1 MTKIQLISGFLGT
14 GKTTFLK
21 RFISYLKKSNKKIC
35 ILEFDFGAINVDTLI
50 LYNYDN
56 QIDIESITV
65 NNDHDSYLRRLKTK
79 LIAIGMKHYDYLL
92 IEPSGIFNP
101 NDLLDLLYEE
111 PINNWFELDNVINIV
126 DPTYLSL
133 DEISTNIFI
142 NQIKYAGSIIL
153 NKFDESNIDNKNT
166 FIDYCVKYNI
176 KFKDNQ
182 ILLKNINNLD
192 DYDFDII
199 LNNKYLL
206 QDIKISSINVNENYQ
221 TIYLLNIP
229 IKLDELLKIT
239 DKLINTN
246 KYGNIIR
253 IKGFI
258 KRNNQYVEINKT
270 KQQTNIENKEYG
282 QQLLI
287 IIGQNLH
294 TNEINSLFFK

>member
-21 RFISYLKKSNKKIC
+21 RFISYLKKSNKNIC
-35 ILEFDFGAINVDTLI
+35 VLEFDFGAINVDTLI

-133 DEISTNIFI
+133 DDISTNIFI

-206 QDIKISSINVNENYQ
+206 QDIKISSINVNDNYQ

-229 IKLDELLKIT
+229 IKLDELLKII

-258 KRNNQYVEINKT
+258 KHNNQYVEINKT

>member
-101 NDLLDLLYEE
+101 NDLLDILYEE

-133 DEISTNIFI
+133 DDISTNIFI

-166 FIDYCVKYNI
+166 FIDYCDKYNI

-258 KRNNQYVEINKT
+258 KHDNQYVEINKT

>member
-1 MTKIQLISGFLGT
+1 MTKIQLISGFLGA

-35 ILEFDFGAINVDTLI
+35 VLEFDFGAINVDTLI

-56 QIDIESITV
+56 QIDIESIIV

-101 NDLLDLLYEE
+101 NDLLDILYEE

-133 DEISTNIFI
+133 DDISTNIFI

-166 FIDYCVKYNI
+166 FIHYCDKYNI

-206 QDIKISSINVNENYQ
+206 QDIKISSINVNDNYQ

-229 IKLDELLKIT
+229 IKLDKLLKIT

-258 KRNNQYVEINKT
+258 KHDNQYVEINKT

-294 TNEINSLFFK
+294 TNEINSLFLK

>member
-35 ILEFDFGAINVDTLI
+35 VLEFDFGAINVDTLI

-101 NDLLDLLYEE
+101 NDLLDMLYEE

-133 DEISTNIFI
+133 DDISTNIFI

-176 KFKDNQ
+176 KFNDNQ

-206 QDIKISSINVNENYQ
+206 QDIKISSINVNDNYQ

-258 KRNNQYVEINKT
+258 KHNNQYVEINKT

-294 TNEINSLFFK
+294 TNEINCLFFK

>member
-35 ILEFDFGAINVDTLI
+35 VLEFDFGAINVDTLI

-101 NDLLDLLYEE
+101 NDLLDILYEE

-166 FIDYCVKYNI
+166 FIDYCDKYNI

-206 QDIKISSINVNENYQ
+206 QDIKISSINVNDNYQ

-258 KRNNQYVEINKT
+258 KHDNQYVEINKT
-270 KQQTNIENKEYG
+270 KQKTNIENKEYG

>member
-1 MTKIQLISGFLGT
+1 MTRIQLISGFLGT

-35 ILEFDFGAINVDTLI
+35 VLEFDFGAINVDTLI

-101 NDLLDLLYEE
+101 NDLLDILYEE

-133 DEISTNIFI
+133 DDISTNIFI

-153 NKFDESNIDNKNT
+153 NKFDESNVDSKNT
-166 FIDYCVKYNI
+166 FIDYCFKYNI

-206 QDIKISSINVNENYQ
+206 QDIKISSINVNDNYQ

-239 DKLINTN
+239 NELINTN

-258 KRNNQYVEINKT
+258 KHDNQYVEINKT

-294 TNEINSLFFK
+294 TNEINSLFLK

>member
-1 MTKIQLISGFLGT
+1 MTKIQLISGFLGA

-35 ILEFDFGAINVDTLI
+35 VLEFDFGAINVDTLI

-65 NNDHDSYLRRLKTK
+65 NNDYDSYLRRLKTK

-101 NDLLDLLYEE
+101 NDLLDILYEE

-133 DEISTNIFI
+133 DDISTNIFI

-206 QDIKISSINVNENYQ
+206 QDIKISSINVNDNYQ

-258 KRNNQYVEINKT
+258 KHNNQYVEINKT

>member
-35 ILEFDFGAINVDTLI
+35 VLEFDFGAINVDTLI

-101 NDLLDLLYEE
+101 NDLLDMLYEE

-133 DEISTNIFI
+133 DDISTNIFV

-166 FIDYCVKYNI
+166 FIDYCDKYNI

-206 QDIKISSINVNENYQ
+206 QDIKISSINVNDNYQ
-221 TIYLLNIP
+221 TIYLLNIS
-229 IKLDELLKIT
+229 IKLDELLKII

-258 KRNNQYVEINKT
+258 KHKNQYVEINKT

>member
-1 MTKIQLISGFLGT
+1 MTKIQLISGFLGA

-21 RFISYLKKSNKKIC
+21 RFISYLKKSKKKIC
-35 ILEFDFGAINVDTLI
+35 VLEFDFGAINVDTLI

-65 NNDHDSYLRRLKTK
+65 NNDYDSYLRRLKTK

-111 PINNWFELDNVINIV
+111 PINNWFELDNIINIV

-133 DEISTNIFI
+133 DDISTNIFI

-166 FIDYCVKYNI
+166 FIDYCFKYNI

-192 DYDFDII
+192 DCDFDII

-206 QDIKISSINVNENYQ
+206 QDIKISSINVNDNYQ

-239 DKLINTN
+239 NELINTN

-258 KRNNQYVEINKT
+258 KHNNQYVEINKT

-294 TNEINSLFFK
+294 TNEINSLFLK

>member
-35 ILEFDFGAINVDTLI
+35 VLEFDFGAINVDTLI

-101 NDLLDLLYEE
+101 NDLLDILYEE

-133 DEISTNIFI
+133 DDISTNGMDLIRTVAEIFDI
-142 NQIKYAGSIIL
+142 HGIETEIIAASVRHPMHVTDAALAGAHIATVPAKLIDQML
-153 NKFDESNIDNKNT
+153 NHPLTTQGIE
-166 FIDYCVKYNI
+166 
-176 KFKDNQ
+176 KFKKDWA
-182 ILLKNINNLD
+182 D
-192 DYDFDII
+192 AFG
-199 LNNKYLL
+199 NK
-206 QDIKISSINVNENYQ
+206 
-221 TIYLLNIP
+221 
-229 IKLDELLKIT
+229 
-239 DKLINTN
+239 
-246 KYGNIIR
+246 
-253 IKGFI
+253 
-258 KRNNQYVEINKT
+258 
-270 KQQTNIENKEYG
+270 
-282 QQLLI
+282 
-287 IIGQNLH
+287 
-294 TNEINSLFFK
+294 

>member
-35 ILEFDFGAINVDTLI
+35 VLEFDFGAINVDTLI

-79 LIAIGMKHYDYLL
+79 LIAIGMKRYDYLL

-101 NDLLDLLYEE
+101 NDLLDMLYEE

-133 DEISTNIFI
+133 DDISTNIFI

-166 FIDYCVKYNI
+166 FIDYCDKYNI

-206 QDIKISSINVNENYQ
+206 QDIKISSINVNDNYQ

-258 KRNNQYVEINKT
+258 KHNNQYVEINKT
-270 KQQTNIENKEYG
+270 KQQTNIENKQYG

-294 TNEINSLFFK
+294 TNEINSLFLK

>member
-35 ILEFDFGAINVDTLI
+35 VLEFDFGAINVDTLI

-101 NDLLDLLYEE
+101 NDLLDMLYEE

-133 DEISTNIFI
+133 DDISTNIFI

-166 FIDYCVKYNI
+166 FIDYCDKYNI

-206 QDIKISSINVNENYQ
+206 QDIKISSINVNDNYQ
-221 TIYLLNIP
+221 TIYLLNIS
-229 IKLDELLKIT
+229 IKLDELLKII

-258 KRNNQYVEINKT
+258 KHKNQYVEINKT

>member
-1 MTKIQLISGFLGT
+1 MTKIQLISGFLGA

-35 ILEFDFGAINVDTLI
+35 VLEFDFGAINVDTLI

-101 NDLLDLLYEE
+101 NDLLDILYEE

-133 DEISTNIFI
+133 DDISTNIFI

-166 FIDYCVKYNI
+166 FINYCVKYNI

-206 QDIKISSINVNENYQ
+206 QDIKISSINVNDNYQ

-239 DKLINTN
+239 NELINTN

-258 KRNNQYVEINKT
+258 KHNNQYVEINKT

-294 TNEINSLFFK
+294 TNEINSLFLK

>member
-35 ILEFDFGAINVDTLI
+35 VLEFDFGAINVDTLI

-56 QIDIESITV
+56 QIDIETITV

-101 NDLLDLLYEE
+101 NDLLDMLYEE

-166 FIDYCVKYNI
+166 FIDYCDKYNI

-206 QDIKISSINVNENYQ
+206 QDIKISSINVNDNYQ

-258 KRNNQYVEINKT
+258 KHNNQYVEINKT

>member
-1 MTKIQLISGFLGT
+1 MTKIQLISGFLGA

-35 ILEFDFGAINVDTLI
+35 VLEFDFGAINVDTLI

-101 NDLLDLLYEE
+101 NDLLDILYEE

-133 DEISTNIFI
+133 DDISTNIFI

-166 FIDYCVKYNI
+166 FIDYCDKYNI

-206 QDIKISSINVNENYQ
+206 QDIKISSINVNDNYQ

-258 KRNNQYVEINKT
+258 KHDNQYVEINKT
-270 KQQTNIENKEYG
+270 KQKTNIENKEYG

>member
-1 MTKIQLISGFLGT
+1 MTRIQLISGFLGT

-35 ILEFDFGAINVDTLI
+35 VLEFDFGAINVDTLI

-101 NDLLDLLYEE
+101 NDLLDILYEE

-133 DEISTNIFI
+133 DDISTNIFI

-153 NKFDESNIDNKNT
+153 NKFDESNVDSKNT
-166 FIDYCVKYNI
+166 FIDYCFKYNI

-192 DYDFDII
+192 DCDFDII

-206 QDIKISSINVNENYQ
+206 QDIKISSINVNDNYQ

-239 DKLINTN
+239 NELINTN

-258 KRNNQYVEINKT
+258 KHNNQYVEINKT

>member
-35 ILEFDFGAINVDTLI
+35 VLEFDFGAINVDTLI

-101 NDLLDLLYEE
+101 NDLMDMLYEE

-133 DEISTNIFI
+133 DDISTNIFI

-166 FIDYCVKYNI
+166 FIDYCDKYNI

-206 QDIKISSINVNENYQ
+206 QDIKISSINVNDNYQ

-258 KRNNQYVEINKT
+258 KHDNQYVEINKT
-270 KQQTNIENKEYG
+270 KQKTNIENKEYG

>member
-35 ILEFDFGAINVDTLI
+35 VLEFDFGAINVDTLI

-101 NDLLDLLYEE
+101 NDLLDMLYEE

-133 DEISTNIFI
+133 DDISTNIFV

-166 FIDYCVKYNI
+166 FIDYCDKYNI

-192 DYDFDII
+192 DYNFDII

-206 QDIKISSINVNENYQ
+206 QDIKISSINVNDNYQ

-258 KRNNQYVEINKT
+258 KHNNQYVEINKT

>member
-1 MTKIQLISGFLGT
+1 MTKIQLISGFLGA

-35 ILEFDFGAINVDTLI
+35 VLEFDFGAINVDTLI

-65 NNDHDSYLRRLKTK
+65 NNDYDSYLRRLKTK

-101 NDLLDLLYEE
+101 NDLLDILYEE

-133 DEISTNIFI
+133 DDISTNIFI

-206 QDIKISSINVNENYQ
+206 QDIKISSINVNDNYQ
-221 TIYLLNIP
+221 TIYLSNIP

-239 DKLINTN
+239 NELINTN

-258 KRNNQYVEINKT
+258 KHDNQYVEINKT

-294 TNEINSLFFK
+294 TNEINSLFLK

>member
-21 RFISYLKKSNKKIC
+21 RFISYLKKSNKNIC
-35 ILEFDFGAINVDTLI
+35 VLEFDFGAINVDTLI

-101 NDLLDLLYEE
+101 NDLLDMLYEE

-133 DEISTNIFI
+133 DDISTNIFI

-206 QDIKISSINVNENYQ
+206 QDIKISSINVNDNYQ

-229 IKLDELLKIT
+229 IKLDELLKII

-258 KRNNQYVEINKT
+258 KHNNQYVEINKT

-294 TNEINSLFFK
+294 TNEINCLFFK

>member
-35 ILEFDFGAINVDTLI
+35 VLEFDFGAINVDTLI

-79 LIAIGMKHYDYLL
+79 LIAIGMKRYDYLL

-101 NDLLDLLYEE
+101 NDLLDMLYEE

-133 DEISTNIFI
+133 DDISTNIFI

-166 FIDYCVKYNI
+166 FIDYCDKYNI

-206 QDIKISSINVNENYQ
+206 QDIKISSINVNDNYQ

-258 KRNNQYVEINKT
+258 KHDNQYVEINKT
-270 KQQTNIENKEYG
+270 KQKTNIENKEYG

>member
-1 MTKIQLISGFLGT
+1 MTKIQLISGFLGA

-35 ILEFDFGAINVDTLI
+35 VLEFDFGAINVDTLI

-101 NDLLDLLYEE
+101 NDLLDMLYEE

-133 DEISTNIFI
+133 DDISTNIFI

-166 FIDYCVKYNI
+166 FIDYCDKYNI

-192 DYDFDII
+192 DDDFDII

-206 QDIKISSINVNENYQ
+206 QDIKISSINVNDNYQ

-258 KRNNQYVEINKT
+258 KHNNQYVEINKT
-270 KQQTNIENKEYG
+270 KQQTNIENKQYG

>member
-1 MTKIQLISGFLGT
+1 MTKIQLTSGFLGT

-35 ILEFDFGAINVDTLI
+35 VLEFDFGAINVDTLI

-79 LIAIGMKHYDYLL
+79 LIAIGMKRYDYLL

-101 NDLLDLLYEE
+101 NDLLDMLYEE

-133 DEISTNIFI
+133 DDISTNIFI

-153 NKFDESNIDNKNT
+153 NKFDESNIDNKNA
-166 FIDYCVKYNI
+166 FIDYCDKYNI

-206 QDIKISSINVNENYQ
+206 QDIKISSINVNDNYQ

-239 DKLINTN
+239 NELINTN

-258 KRNNQYVEINKT
+258 KHDNQYVEINKT
-270 KQQTNIENKEYG
+270 KQQTNIENKQYG

-294 TNEINSLFFK
+294 TNEINSLFLK

>member
-1 MTKIQLISGFLGT
+1 MTRIQLISGFLGT

-35 ILEFDFGAINVDTLI
+35 VLEFDFGAINVDTLI

-65 NNDHDSYLRRLKTK
+65 NNDYDCYLRRLKTK

-101 NDLLDLLYEE
+101 NDLLDILYEE

-133 DEISTNIFI
+133 DDISTNIFI

-153 NKFDESNIDNKNT
+153 NKFDESNVDSKNT
-166 FIDYCVKYNI
+166 FIDYCFKYNI

-192 DYDFDII
+192 DCDFDII

-206 QDIKISSINVNENYQ
+206 QDIKISSINVNDNYQ

-239 DKLINTN
+239 NELINTN

-258 KRNNQYVEINKT
+258 KHNNQYVEINKT

>member
-35 ILEFDFGAINVDTLI
+35 VLEFDFGAINVDTLI

-101 NDLLDLLYEE
+101 NDLLDMLYEE

-133 DEISTNIFI
+133 DDISTNIFI

-166 FIDYCVKYNI
+166 FIDYCDKYNI

-199 LNNKYLL
+199 LKNKYLL
-206 QDIKISSINVNENYQ
+206 QDIKISSINVNDNYQ

-258 KRNNQYVEINKT
+258 KHNNQYVEINKT

>member
-35 ILEFDFGAINVDTLI
+35 VLEFDFGAINVDTLI

-65 NNDHDSYLRRLKTK
+65 NNDYDSYLRRLKTK

-101 NDLLDLLYEE
+101 NDLLDILYEE

-133 DEISTNIFI
+133 DDISTNIFI

-153 NKFDESNIDNKNT
+153 NKFDESNVDSKNT
-166 FIDYCVKYNI
+166 FIDYCFKYNI

-206 QDIKISSINVNENYQ
+206 QDIKISSINVNDNYQ

-229 IKLDELLKIT
+229 IELNELLKIT

-258 KRNNQYVEINKT
+258 KHNNQYVEINKT

-294 TNEINSLFFK
+294 TNEINSLFLK

>member
-21 RFISYLKKSNKKIC
+21 RFISYLKKSNKNIC
-35 ILEFDFGAINVDTLI
+35 VLEFDFGAINVDTLI

-126 DPTYLSL
+126 DPTYLLL
-133 DEISTNIFI
+133 DDISTNIFI

-192 DYDFDII
+192 DRDFDII

-206 QDIKISSINVNENYQ
+206 QDIKISSINVNDNYQ

-229 IKLDELLKIT
+229 IKLYELLKII

-258 KRNNQYVEINKT
+258 KHNNQYVEINKT

-294 TNEINSLFFK
+294 TNEINSLFLK

>member
-1 MTKIQLISGFLGT
+1 MTKIQLISGFLGA

-35 ILEFDFGAINVDTLI
+35 VLEFDFGAINVDTLI

-65 NNDHDSYLRRLKTK
+65 NNDYDSYLRRLKTK

-133 DEISTNIFI
+133 DDISTNIFI

-153 NKFDESNIDNKNT
+153 NKFDESNVDSKNT
-166 FIDYCVKYNI
+166 FIDYCFKYNI

-206 QDIKISSINVNENYQ
+206 QDIKISSINVNDNYQ

-229 IKLDELLKIT
+229 IELNELLKIT

-258 KRNNQYVEINKT
+258 KHNNQYVEINKT

-294 TNEINSLFFK
+294 TNEINSLFLK

>member
-35 ILEFDFGAINVDTLI
+35 VLEFDFGAINVDTLI

-101 NDLLDLLYEE
+101 NDLLDILYEE

-133 DEISTNIFI
+133 DEISTNIFV

-153 NKFDESNIDNKNT
+153 NKFDESNIDNKNA
-166 FIDYCVKYNI
+166 FIDYCDKYNI

-206 QDIKISSINVNENYQ
+206 QDIKISSINVNDNYQ

-229 IKLDELLKIT
+229 IKLNELLKIT

-258 KRNNQYVEINKT
+258 KHDNQYVEINKT
-270 KQQTNIENKEYG
+270 KQKTNIENKEYG